1 MNLIRQINESF
12 STVIMVYGSIIT
24 GIILSYR
31 FNFLQITQFK
41 FMIKYTFSSIIGNKK
56 SNTKNENEKT
66 KSITPF
72 QAVSTALSGTIG
84 TGNITGVSLAI
95 VMGGAGSLFW
105 IVVSAFLGMI
115 IKYTEIILAM
125 KYRIKSDL
133 GYHGGAMYYMEHCTT
148 NKKFNIKLAKFFAVA
163 CLLASFGIGNLTQSN
178 TAFSALK
185 LVLPTLLPHTNI
197 SDFAIQNIFIL
208 ISFFV
213 MIIMLGGIKSIA
225 KVTSIIVPLM
235 ALFYI
240 VCCVII
246 IIMTHEQLPYVITLI
261 FQDAF
266 EIDSLT
272 GGLFGSAVNQSIQ
285 VGFTKGLF
293 TNEAGLGSAPIA
305 HSACENDD
313 FHLQGIWGLFEVF
326 FDTVFMCSLT
336 GLVILLSGVDLN
348 SNLDIGTLTLQAFS
362 NTLGNFAG
370 VVIALSTVMFA
381 IASIIGWSYYGEQAL
396 IYLSNSN
403 RLKYKHTNLYI
414 YIYKLIYAIF
424 IYLGAIFSLNLVWEI
439 SDIFNSLMMLPN
451 LFAIIMLT
459 RKMKK

>member
-1 MNLIRQINESF
+1 MNLIKQINESF

-24 GIILSYR
+24 GIILS
-31 FNFLQITQFK
+31 FKLNFLQITQFK
-41 FMIKYTFSSIIGNKK
+41 FMLRYTFSVIFSKNK
-56 SNTKNENEKT
+56 SVEENRKDET
-66 KSITPF
+66 ITPF
-72 QAVSTALSGTIG
+72 QAVATALSGTIG

-95 VMGGAGSLFW
+95 VMGGAGALFW
-105 IVVSAFLGMI
+105 IVLSAFLGMI

-125 KYRIKSDL
+125 KFRIKTEN
-133 GYHGGAMYYMEHCTT
+133 GYHGGAMYYMEHCTS
-148 NKKFNIKLAKFFAVA
+148 NKKFNMKLARFFAVA
-163 CLLASFGIGNLTQSN
+163 CLFASFGIGNLTQSN

-185 LVLPTLLPHTNI
+185 LVLPTLFPHNNI
-197 SDFAIQNIFIL
+197 SDFAIQNIFI
-208 ISFFV
+208 IIAFIV

-225 KVTSIIVPLM
+225 KATSIIVPIM

-240 VCCVII
+240 ICCLII
-246 IIMTHEQLPYVITLI
+246 IIINHNELPSVFNMIL
-261 FQDAF
+261 QDAF

-396 IYLSNSN
+396 IYLTK
-403 RLKYKHTNLYI
+403 RHLYVN
-414 YIYKLIYAIF
+414 IYKLIYAIF
-424 IYLGAIFSLNLVWEI
+424 IYLGAVFSLNLVWGI

-451 LFAIIMLT
+451 LFAILMLT
-459 RKMKK
+459 RKIKK